1 MLIFGG
7 VVFEGVEITDLYLR
21 TLFENSFLLSGH
33 HGRQISMDISGIVLV
48 MDTNLL
54 ELLKDCK
61 EFLMEDSSYQSVV
74 AGICLFSQ
82 LKSAQDPVKQDY

>member
-1 MLIFGG
+1 M
-7 VVFEGVEITDLYLR
+7 TDLYLR
-21 TLFENSFLLSGH
+21 TLLFENSLLLSGH

-61 EFLMEDSSYQSVV
+61 EFLMEDSSYQSVA
-74 AGICLFSQ
+74 AGICRSHN
-82 LKSAQDPVKQDY
+82 SRAHDIRSNRMIDY